1 MKLQTATRL
10 ALYAVIDL
18 AAAPGTAHAAGDI
31 AAGHGASVAHM
42 AKVMQTL
49 ARAGIVE
56 ATRGAQGGYRFTANP
71 RRTTMLDVIELFE
84 PVAVTAH
91 AEPNTVDG
99 GANAAVSDALDRVL
113 AEIDDIA
120 RATLGSITLETLLK
134 TLRAAGPKAVKPNQT
149 SPERL

>member
-18 AAAPGTAHAAGDI
+18 AGAAGTARSASDI
-31 AAGHGASVAHM
+31 AASHGASVAHM

-56 ATRGAQGGYRFTANP
+56 ATRGARGGYRFAANP
-71 RRTTMLDVIELFE
+71 RRTSLLDVIELFE
-84 PVAVTAH
+84 PVEVTAH
-91 AEPNTVDG
+91 AA
-99 GANAAVSDALDRVL
+99 ANHGRTDAAVSDALDRVL

-120 RATLGSITLETLLK
+120 RATLGSITLDTLLK
-134 TLRAAGPKAVKPNQT
+134 TIRAA
-149 SPERL
+149 

>member
-18 AAAPGTAHAAGDI
+18 AGATGAARAAGDI
-31 AAGHGASVAHM
+31 AASHGASVAHM

-56 ATRGAQGGYRFTANP
+56 ATRGAHGGYRFAANP
-71 RRTTMLDVIELFE
+71 RRTSLLDVIELFE
-84 PVAVTAH
+84 PVKVTAH
-91 AEPNTVDG
+91 AVPDPGEAD
-99 GANAAVSDALDRVL
+99 AAVSDALDRVL

-134 TLRAAGPKAVKPNQT
+134 TIRAA
-149 SPERL
+149 

>member
-18 AAAPGTAHAAGDI
+18 AGAPGGARSSNDI
-31 AAGHGASVAHM
+31 AADHGASVAHM

-56 ATRGAQGGYRFTANP
+56 ASRGAQGGYRFAANP
-71 RRTTMLDVIELFE
+71 RRTTLLDVIELFE
-84 PVAVTAH
+84 PVAVTAP
-91 AEPNTVDG
+91 ADG
-99 GANAAVSDALDRVL
+99 ASNDAAISGALDRVL

-120 RATLGSITLETLLK
+120 RATLGSITLETMLK
-134 TLRAAGPKAVKPNQT
+134 TIRAA
-149 SPERL
+149 